1 MPDINEIILWDPLG
15 NSNFCRFCQQLHSL
29 IGKPTCKAFP
39 EGIPQEILSGK
50 IIHKTPL
57 PNQKNSIVLTPW

>member
-1 MPDINEIILWDPLG
+1 MVGHKDFFSFGVIDSW
-15 NSNFCRFCQQLHSL
+15 NFCRFCRHLHNL

-50 IIHKTPL
+50 LIHKNPL
-57 PNQKNSIVLTPW
+57 PNQMNAIVLTPW

>member
-1 MPDINEIILWDPLG
+1 MENSNEILLFYFMDNW
-15 NSNFCRFCQQLHSL
+15 NSCRFCRQLNSF

-50 IIHKTPL
+50 IIHKNPL
-57 PNQKNSIVLTPW
+57 PNQNNDIVLTPW